1 MHFGVPAATAASEK
15 ETNNIT
21 TSKME
26 IKMTLCYARVLLP
39 AAAAADGVSRDD
51 DVKYLKF
58 LFVV

>member
-26 IKMTLCYARVLLP
+26 IKMTLSYARVLLP
-39 AAAAADGVSRDD
+39 AAAADGVSRDD